1 MYILYFTTL
10 KGGAKIK
17 LILCFSGLFATVRKC
32 THKETGIEYAAKYSS
47 RYEELINLYK
57 IAHNT
62 FISRLRYGVDCT
74 MEVLHEIALLSICS
88 ESNKIVHLKDV
99 FQNKYQIILV
109 LE

>member
-1 MYILYFTTL
+1 M
-10 KGGAKIK
+10 
-17 LILCFSGLFATVRKC
+17 
-32 THKETGIEYAAKYSS
+32 
-47 RYEELINLYK
+47 
-57 IAHNT
+57 AHTT